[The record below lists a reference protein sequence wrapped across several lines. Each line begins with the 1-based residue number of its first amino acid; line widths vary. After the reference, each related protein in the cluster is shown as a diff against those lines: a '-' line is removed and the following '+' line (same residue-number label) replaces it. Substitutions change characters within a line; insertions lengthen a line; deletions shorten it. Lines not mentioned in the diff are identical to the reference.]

1 MRTQGSPIQTVQARV
16 SGPKFPMTISM
27 EEESRKVKNGRKMWG
42 SMREFIDELEAQG
55 KLHRVSK
62 EVDPSGEVSC
72 IAY

>member
-1 MRTQGSPIQTVQARV
+1 
-16 SGPKFPMTISM
+16 MTISM